1 MATATM
7 TVLDAVLKYDYLGPI
22 QDQLNN
28 DTILMNKVQKSS
40 KEVVGKQVW
49 MPLRFSRNAGVG
61 ARAENGTLP
70 AAGYQQYKETTFPT
84 KTVYGRVEISGKT
97 IRATRNDRGAFIRAA
112 RSELEG
118 MVTDLRDD
126 INRQL
131 FTGSTGQIALISSGA
146 TSAVQAVTSTQYMF
160 EGMVIDIDTDLNCVI
175 LSVDSETQIT
185 LTASITTVTNDI
197 IRRAGV
203 TSGVELQGL
212 GEIISNS
219 GTIQNLAPG
228 TYPWWKANVIGADA
242 SPLQLSEIDM
252 EKAVD
257 QAEER
262 GGKIDYVITSFAGR
276 REYFKLLQSQKRFA
290 DMQAVTLR
298 GGFRAILFNDIPVVV
313 DRHCQRTASVTRFYF
328 IDSSK
333 LGHYRMADFDWMQ
346 EDGAIWAR
354 IVGSSG
360 REAYEATLVYDA
372 EFATSARRQLA
383 ALLGV
388 AIS

>member
-1 MATATM
+1 M

-28 DTILMNKVQKSS
+28 DTILMNKVKKSS
-40 KEVVGKQVW
+40 KEVVGKSVW
-49 MPLRFSRNAGVG
+49 MPLRFSRNTGVG

-70 AAGYQQYKETTFPT
+70 AAGFQQYKETNFPT
-84 KTVYGRVEISGKT
+84 KNVYGRVEITGKT
-97 IRATRNDRGAFIRAA
+97 IRATRNDRGAFLRAA

-131 FTGSTGQIALISSGA
+131 FTGSTGQIAIITSGA
-146 TSAVQAVTSTQYMF
+146 TSATQAVSSTQYMF
-160 EGMVIDIDTDLNCVI
+160 EGMLLDIDNDAGVTI
-175 LSVDSETQIT
+175 LTVDSETQIT
-185 LTASITTVTNDI
+185 LTGSITTVTNDV

-203 TSGVELQGL
+203 ASGQELQGL
-212 GEIISNS
+212 GEIVSNT
-219 GTIQNLAPG
+219 GTIQGINPTNFA
-228 TYPWWKANVIGADA
+228 WWKANVIGSDA
-242 SPLQLSEIDM
+242 SPASLNEIDM

-257 QAEER
+257 QAEEK

-313 DRHCQRTASVTRFYF
+313 DRHCQRTAAVTRFYF
-328 IDSSK
+328 LDSSK

-372 EFATSARRQLA
+372 EFATNARRQLS